1 MLSDAQY
8 VELAAK
14 PVKDIVTHQYEPT
27 ETDLETIE
35 ARLAE

>member
-1 MLSDAQY
+1 MLSDALY
-8 VELAAK
+8 GEVAAK
-14 PVKDIVTHQYEPT
+14 PMKDIVAHQYEPT